1 VVAGEGLV
9 GLSVTQ
15 HKRKRRRRAKTTAPQ
30 VPPRAP
36 RRTSALAPDENRP
49 KAPWHPFPLVE
60 LCVFVGIICIG
71 VGLFTRDSTY
81 GRTTLAL
88 GLALGSLGGLD
99 TAVREHFS
107 GYRSHTLVL
116 ALFPAVAIAVV
127 LAVARVPLFIIPPLM
142 LLIFGGAFLGLRGV
156 WDRTRD
162 RAPV

>member
-1 VVAGEGLV
+1 MG
-9 GLSVTQ
+9 
-15 HKRKRRRRAKTTAPQ
+15 RRSRARRAAGIAPAS
-30 VPPRAP
+30 PPPATPRPAP
-36 RRTSALAPDENRP
+36 LSDERP

-60 LCVFVGIICIG
+60 LSVFVGIVCIG
-71 VGLFTRDSTY
+71 VGLLTRDDSY
-81 GRTTLAL
+81 GRTLLAL

-99 TAVREHFS
+99 TSVREHFA
-107 GYRSHTLVL
+107 GFRSHTLVL

-142 LLIFGGAFLGLRGV
+142 LLIFGAAFVALRRV